1 MITKIKLYV
10 STPEFLSE
18 NPYAIETI
26 KFSEYPSSTFNFQN
40 PDDMK
45 EVPVV
50 AILCLHH
57 SRSSAGDAPLNEGL
71 QPSLKASTDHR
82 NTSDAI
88 GSLVCSAVVR

>member
-1 MITKIKLYV
+1 MITKIRSHV

-26 KFSEYPSSTFNFQN
+26 KFSEYPRSTFNFQN

-50 AILCLHH
+50 EK
-57 SRSSAGDAPLNEGL
+57 PLVSLRDFEGL

-82 NTSDAI
+82 STSDAI
-88 GSLVCSAVVR
+88 GSLVCSEVVR